1 MHTILISDGQD
12 KRRYEK
18 RTVQQLFRTQLKS
31 VTFLARSFV
40 VFVKFVM
47 TRLTVTVTAYR
58 ATECDGLLF
67 RDLSFD

>member
-47 TRLTVTVTAYR
+47 TRLTVTVTANR
-58 ATECDGLLF
+58 GTECDGLLL
-67 RDLSFD
+67 RDLSVE